1 MPNPLIPE
9 LNGRR
14 LTVDAALKEP
24 SRIRDQIATLAD
36 DQILLPKVFRPFG
49 AQIQGGGLL
58 YSVIAATDF
67 FTSDIE
73 KRTPG
78 AEYRVIEGVSP
89 TPKLAAVEDWG
100 GKFQVEDE
108 RRTRNDISYIDQQTT
123 QLANTIA
130 RKLDTR
136 AVAALEAADI
146 ATVAVSNPWD
156 SLTFV
161 GPDANLTPGP
171 DRPTSHFAQAQEL
184 ADLEE
189 LGVVHDT
196 LLAPQPGAGTARGI
210 RRKPRRHAGIGWA
223 QDALKSAYP
232 GRHRVCLPGRHGRP
246 SWIRGPADR
255 RRHRRAQNPLHVGAG
270 IRRARVRRR
279 PALCGEANHRPRRLT
294 PEGDNENGTHP

>member
-9 LNGRR
+9 LTGRR
-14 LTVDAALKEP
+14 LTVDVALSEP
-24 SRIRDQIATLAD
+24 SRIRDQIAKLAD

-67 FTSDIE
+67 FTSGVE

-78 AEYRVIEGVSP
+78 AEYKVVEGVEP
-89 TPKLAAVEDWG
+89 EPKLAVVEDWG

-196 LLAPQPGAGTARGI
+196 LLVHPSQARALREAYAENLGAMLESAGLKMFSNPRIPAGTAYV
-210 RRKPRRHAGIGWA
+210 A
-223 QDALKSAYP
+223 QGGMVGTVGFEEPLTVDVYDERSTRSKWVQAYAVP
-232 GRHRVCLPGRHGRP
+232 AFAVDRP
-246 SWIRGPADR
+246 YAAKKITGLA
-255 RRHRRAQNPLHVGAG
+255 A
-270 IRRARVRRR
+270 
-279 PALCGEANHRPRRLT
+279 
-294 PEGDNENGTHP
+294 

>member
-9 LNGRR
+9 LTGRR

-24 SRIRDQIATLAD
+24 SRIRDQIAKLAD

-49 AQIQGGGLL
+49 AHIQGGGLL

-67 FTSDIE
+67 FTSDVE

-78 AEYRVIEGVSP
+78 AEYRVVEGVEP
-89 TPKLAAVEDWG
+89 TPQLAVVEDWG

-136 AVAALEAADI
+136 AVAALEAANV

-156 SLTFV
+156 NLTFV

-196 LLAPQPGAGTARGI
+196 LLVHPSQARALREAYAESLGAMLESAGLKMFSNPRIPAGTAYVAQGGMVGTVGFEAPLTVDVI
-210 RRKPRRHAGIGWA
+210 DERKTRSTWV
-223 QDALKSAYP
+223 QAYAVP
-232 GRHRVCLPGRHGRP
+232 AFAVDRP
-246 SWIRGPADR
+246 YA
-255 RRHRRAQNPLHVGAG
+255 AKKLVGLA
-270 IRRARVRRR
+270 A
-279 PALCGEANHRPRRLT
+279 
-294 PEGDNENGTHP
+294 

>member
-1 MPNPLIPE
+1 MPNALIPE

-14 LTVDAALKEP
+14 LTVDVALKEP
-24 SRIRDQIATLAD
+24 SRIRDQIAKLAD

-58 YSVIAATDF
+58 YSVIAASDF
-67 FTSDIE
+67 FTSDVE
-73 KRTPG
+73 KRAPG
-78 AEYRVIEGVSP
+78 AEYRVVEGVDPES
-89 TPKLAAVEDWG
+89 KLAVVEDWG
-100 GKFQVEDE
+100 GTFQVTDE
-108 RRTRNDISYIDQQTT
+108 QRTRNNISYIDQQTT

-136 AVAALEAADI
+136 AVAALEAAAI

-156 SLTFV
+156 NLTFV

-196 LLAPQPGAGTARGI
+196 LLVHPSQARALREAYAENLGAMLESAGLTMFSNPRIPAGTAYVCQGGMVGTVGFEAALTVDVI
-210 RRKPRRHAGIGWA
+210 DERKTRSTWVQAYAVPAFAVDRPYAAKKIIGLA
-223 QDALKSAYP
+223 A
-232 GRHRVCLPGRHGRP
+232 
-246 SWIRGPADR
+246 
-255 RRHRRAQNPLHVGAG
+255 
-270 IRRARVRRR
+270 
-279 PALCGEANHRPRRLT
+279 
-294 PEGDNENGTHP
+294 

>member
-9 LNGRR
+9 LTGRR
-14 LTVDAALKEP
+14 LTVDVALKEP
-24 SRIRDQIATLAD
+24 SRIRDQIAKLAD

-58 YSVIAATDF
+58 YSVIAASDF
-67 FTSDIE
+67 FTSDVE

-78 AEYRVIEGVSP
+78 AEYRVVEGVEP
-89 TPKLAAVEDWG
+89 EPKLAVVEDWG
-100 GKFQVEDE
+100 GKFKVEDE

-156 SLTFV
+156 NLTFV

-196 LLAPQPGAGTARGI
+196 LLVHPSQARALREAYAENLGAMLESAGLKMFSNPRIPAGTAYV
-210 RRKPRRHAGIGWA
+210 A
-223 QDALKSAYP
+223 QGGTVGTVGFEQILTVDVYDDRSTRSKWVQAYAVP
-232 GRHRVCLPGRHGRP
+232 AFAVDRP
-246 SWIRGPADR
+246 YAAKKITGLA
-255 RRHRRAQNPLHVGAG
+255 
-270 IRRARVRRR
+270 
-279 PALCGEANHRPRRLT
+279 T
-294 PEGDNENGTHP
+294 

>member
-9 LNGRR
+9 LTGRR
-14 LTVDAALKEP
+14 LTVDAALNEP
-24 SRIRDQIATLAD
+24 SRIRDQIAKLAD

-58 YSVIAATDF
+58 YSVIAASDF
-67 FTSDIE
+67 FTSDVE
-73 KRTPG
+73 RRSPG
-78 AEYRVIEGVSP
+78 SEYRIVEGVEP
-89 TPKLAAVEDWG
+89 EPKLAVVEDWG

-156 SLTFV
+156 NLTFV

-171 DRPTSHFAQAQEL
+171 DRPGSHLAQAQEL

-196 LLAPQPGAGTARGI
+196 LLVHPSQARALREAYAENLGAMLESAGLKMFSNPRIPAGTAYV
-210 RRKPRRHAGIGWA
+210 A
-223 QDALKSAYP
+223 QGGMVGTVGFEEPLTVDVYDERSTRSKWVQAYAVP
-232 GRHRVCLPGRHGRP
+232 AFAVDRP
-246 SWIRGPADR
+246 YAAKKITGLA
-255 RRHRRAQNPLHVGAG
+255 A
-270 IRRARVRRR
+270 
-279 PALCGEANHRPRRLT
+279 
-294 PEGDNENGTHP
+294 

>member
-9 LNGRR
+9 LTGRR
-14 LTVDAALKEP
+14 LTVDAALKQP
-24 SRIRDQIATLAD
+24 SVIRDQIAKLAD

-49 AQIQGGGLL
+49 AQVQGGGLL
-58 YSVIAATDF
+58 YSVIAASDF
-67 FTSDIE
+67 FTSDVE
-73 KRTPG
+73 RRSPG
-78 AEYRVIEGVSP
+78 SEYRVVEGVEP
-89 TPKLAAVEDWG
+89 EPKLAIVEDWG

-108 RRTRNDISYIDQQTT
+108 RRTRNDISYIDQQAT

-196 LLAPQPGAGTARGI
+196 LLVHPSQARALREAYAENLGAMLESVGLKMFSNPRIPAGVAYVAQGGKVGTVGFEAPLTVDVYDDRSTRSTWVQ
-210 RRKPRRHAGIGWA
+210 
-223 QDALKSAYP
+223 AYAVP
-232 GRHRVCLPGRHGRP
+232 AFAVDRP
-246 SWIRGPADR
+246 YAAKRITGLA
-255 RRHRRAQNPLHVGAG
+255 A
-270 IRRARVRRR
+270 
-279 PALCGEANHRPRRLT
+279 
-294 PEGDNENGTHP
+294 

>member
-24 SRIRDQIATLAD
+24 SRIRDQIAKLAD

-49 AQIQGGGLL
+49 AAVLGGGLL

-67 FTSDIE
+67 FTSDVE

-78 AEYRVIEGVSP
+78 AEYRVVEGVEP
-89 TPKLAAVEDWG
+89 EPKLAVVEDWG

-108 RRTRNDISYIDQQTT
+108 RRTRNDVSYIDQQTT

-136 AVAALEAADI
+136 AVAALEAATI

-196 LLAPQPGAGTARGI
+196 LLVHPSQARALREAYAENLGAMLDSVGLKMFSNPRIPAGTAYVCQGGMVGTVGFEAPLTVDVI
-210 RRKPRRHAGIGWA
+210 DERKTRSTWV
-223 QDALKSAYP
+223 QAYAVP
-232 GRHRVCLPGRHGRP
+232 AFAVDRP
-246 SWIRGPADR
+246 YAAKRITGLA
-255 RRHRRAQNPLHVGAG
+255 A
-270 IRRARVRRR
+270 
-279 PALCGEANHRPRRLT
+279 
-294 PEGDNENGTHP
+294 